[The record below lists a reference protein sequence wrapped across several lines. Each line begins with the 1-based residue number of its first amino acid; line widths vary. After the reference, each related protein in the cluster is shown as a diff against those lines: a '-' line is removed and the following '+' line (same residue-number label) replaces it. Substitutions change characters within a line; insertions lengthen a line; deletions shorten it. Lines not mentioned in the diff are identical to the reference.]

1 MRGEFFANASHELK
15 TPLTAVKGF
24 NDIISMSSTN
34 ERTKTLTAKIDKEL
48 ERVVRLIN
56 DMLEISKL
64 EGKREVK
71 TESVSLK
78 AVAEEVKEEL
88 ERLSEDKGVTVSV
101 TGEGEVEMAK
111 EHAEELIKNLVE
123 NGIKYN
129 DKGGKV
135 EVKITDD
142 KNFVTLSVADD
153 GFGISEEDQ
162 RRVFERFYR
171 ADKSRS
177 RETGGTGLGLAIV
190 KHVAELYGAK
200 ITLCSVLGS
209 GTTITV
215 KFAKK

>member
-1 MRGEFFANASHELK
+1 M
-15 TPLTAVKGF
+15 
-24 NDIISMSSTN
+24 
-34 ERTKTLTAKIDKEL
+34 
-48 ERVVRLIN
+48 
-56 DMLEISKL
+56 
-64 EGKREVK
+64 
-71 TESVSLK
+71 
-78 AVAEEVKEEL
+78 
-88 ERLSEDKGVTVSV
+88 
-101 TGEGEVEMAK
+101 
-111 EHAEELIKNLVE
+111 
-123 NGIKYN
+123 
-129 DKGGKV
+129 

-142 KNFVTLSVADD
+142 KNSVTLSVADD

-215 KFAKK
+215 KFAKKS